1 MSAGDKGEGRKI
13 IRLKDSKITA
23 MRDQFVFGQTVLHT
37 AAISITVEIIL
48 LTTSLSDQDHAVL
61 PFKKT
66 QICNI
71 L

>member
-23 MRDQFVFGQTVLHT
+23 MRDQFVFGQTVLRT
-37 AAISITVEIIL
+37 AAISITEIIL
-48 LTTSLSDQDHAVL
+48 LTSSLSDQVHAVL

>member
-37 AAISITVEIIL
+37 AAISITEIIL
-48 LTTSLSDQDHAVL
+48 LTSSLSDQVHAVL